1 MREAKADERIRVVGK
16 VPSGLPN
23 LTFPAARQ
31 MKSRK
36 PREPPLHEPDARS
49 LDVPAVR

>member
-1 MREAKADERIRVVGK
+1 MSTRLYLVQCFLLHMREAKADERIRVVGK

-31 MKSRK
+31 MKTRK
-36 PREPPLHEPDARS
+36 
-49 LDVPAVR
+49 